1 MSNDRV
7 ERALKHLTTARRA
20 KDDPESIFV
29 DPLNRGV
36 SVGWLAQVFKMDV
49 QTVKRKLANCPVKTQ
64 RRRGET
70 QQTSLYDLKVAAAFL
85 VTPAFSTAEY
95 MRAVKRNELPAA
107 LQQAVWDALLKRQR
121 WEENAGQLWRTDKIR
136 EVLGSTFQTI
146 KFTMQLWVDSIE
158 QQSELSDEHR
168 TLIIGLVDVLQQ
180 DIYDALVSK
189 VAEEMTGPQLDEMGE
204 LVGESGTVTE
214 TVTLVESEDDEI
226 EQLV

>member
-1 MSNDRV
+1 MSEDRV
-7 ERALKHLTTARRA
+7 ERALRQLTANRRQN
-20 KDDPESIFV
+20 DSPESIFV

-36 SVGWLAQVFKMDV
+36 SVGWLAQVFSMDIT
-49 QTVKRKLANCPVKTQ
+49 TVKRKLANCPVKTQ
-64 RRRGET
+64 RRRGEK
-70 QQTSLYDLKVAAAFL
+70 QQVSLYDLKTAAAFL

-95 MRAVKRNELPAA
+95 MRAVRRNELPAA

-146 KFTMQLWVDSIE
+146 KFTMQLWVDSVE

-168 TLIIGLVDVLQQ
+168 QLIIGLVDTLQQ